1 MIISQHHVVTVS
13 YQLFTPELSGNEKFI
28 EQTTEDS
35 PLEFIVGIGQL
46 LPDFEENLLGKK
58 VGDTFDFHITAENGY
73 GLPDPNAVVD
83 IPKNVFFDESG
94 NFDTETFQVGNT
106 IPMVNSQGHR
116 MTGIVKEVTNDFLK
130 MDFNHP
136 LAGCGLHFKGEVLG
150 VRQADPSELAHGH
163 VHGPNGHH
171 H

>member
-13 YQLFTPELSGNEKFI
+13 YQLFTPELSGNERFV

-35 PLEFIVGIGQL
+35 PLAFIMGVGQL
-46 LPDFEENLLGKK
+46 LPDFEQNLLGKK
-58 VGDTFDFHITAENGY
+58 VGDTFDFYITAENGY
-73 GLPDPNAVVD
+73 GLPDPQAVVD
-83 IPKNVFFDESG
+83 IPKNIFFDESG
-94 NFDTETFQVGNT
+94 NFDDETFQVGNT

-116 MTGIVKEVTNDFLK
+116 MMGIVREVSADSLK

-136 LAGCGLHFKGEVLG
+136 LAGCGLHFKGEVLE

-163 VHGPNGHH
+163 VHGPGGHH